1 MMPIQ
6 QPEATTPYT
15 CENCNKSYCD
25 RSGLWRHSKKC
36 KPQVPEHSPWNNE
49 VMELQNTFLVK
60 DKEIEMLR
68 EQIEML
74 KSQNE
79 LLIKQMSTP
88 QINNVD
94 MSNNKVENKQTF
106 NLNFYLNETC
116 KNAITMKQFIEKIP
130 TPQLSEFEKFIVQ
143 GKGDNSIHK
152 TKEIASLMKKELE
165 KYPKVE
171 RPIQVNGLARN
182 YFYYNAD
189 GQWLQFG
196 DDKKSFQ
203 KYIDKFN
210 CNLLY
215 NFWQLRKSC
224 SHEYDENLFD
234 DGSVVE
240 NSNTRK
246 LDAIEQGIHGNIIME
261 KLISGIGSYCL
272 IRK

>member
-6 QPEATTPYT
+6 QPEATTTYT

-36 KPQVPEHSPWNNE
+36 KPNNE
-49 VMELQNTFLVK
+49 VMELQNTISLK

-79 LLIKQMSTP
+79 LLIKQISTP
-88 QINNVD
+88 QITNID

-116 KNAITMKQFIEKIP
+116 KNAITVKQFIEKIP
-130 TPQLSEFEKFIVQ
+130 TLLLSEFEKFIVQ
-143 GKGDNSIHK
+143 GKGDKSIHK
-152 TKEIASLMKKELE
+152 TKEVASLMKKELE

-171 RPIQVNGLARN
+171 RPIQINDLARN
-182 YFYYNAD
+182 YFYYNVD
-189 GQWLQFG
+189 GKWIQFG

-203 KYIDKFN
+203 KYIDKLD
-210 CNLLY
+210 CNLLC

-224 SHEYDENLFD
+224 SNEDDENLSD

-240 NSNTRK
+240 NSNTTK
-246 LDAIEQGIHGNIIME
+246 LDAIEHGIHGDVILE
-261 KLISGIGSYCL
+261 KLISGIGSSCL
-272 IRK
+272 IKK